1 MHNWHS
7 SALVLLLVTL
17 LSAFA
22 CAAPREQFRNA
33 DVLYDWVSNSR
44 GDKLRTF
51 ITRPK
56 GMTGKVPV
64 IFFVGWLSCDSVEYP
79 KGETDGFGAFIL
91 RVIDQSGYATVRMDK
106 PGVGESQGTACD
118 KSDFQ
123 GELEGY
129 QAAFDSIRRYDFID
143 PDRIFLVGMSN
154 GGGVAPLVARKHPV
168 RGFVAMVSWGRTWY
182 EHMLDLERRRL
193 TQEGK
198 SPAEVNDA
206 MKAFAQFYD
215 DYLIRRMTPGEVLGQ
230 HPEWKS
236 LWYDSADGQYGRP
249 AAFYQQ
255 LQGLNLG
262 RAWQE
267 VNAPVLVIHGSEDE
281 FMSRSDSQA
290 IAENVN
296 RVHPGQARF
305 VEIEGMTHGFTVD
318 KKFHADLVS
327 MVLEW
332 IGRL

>member
-1 MHNWHS
+1 
-7 SALVLLLVTL
+7 
-17 LSAFA
+17 
-22 CAAPREQFRNA
+22 
-33 DVLYDWVSNSR
+33 
-44 GDKLRTF
+44 
-51 ITRPK
+51 
-56 GMTGKVPV
+56 
-64 IFFVGWLSCDSVEYP
+64 
-79 KGETDGFGAFIL
+79 
-91 RVIDQSGYATVRMDK
+91 
-106 PGVGESQGTACD
+106 
-118 KSDFQ
+118 
-123 GELEGY
+123 
-129 QAAFDSIRRYDFID
+129 
-143 PDRIFLVGMSN
+143 
-154 GGGVAPLVARKHPV
+154 
-168 RGFVAMVSWGRTWY
+168 
-182 EHMLDLERRRL
+182 
-193 TQEGK
+193 
-198 SPAEVNDA
+198 
-206 MKAFAQFYD
+206 
-215 DYLIRRMTPGEVLGQ
+215 MTPGEVLGQ